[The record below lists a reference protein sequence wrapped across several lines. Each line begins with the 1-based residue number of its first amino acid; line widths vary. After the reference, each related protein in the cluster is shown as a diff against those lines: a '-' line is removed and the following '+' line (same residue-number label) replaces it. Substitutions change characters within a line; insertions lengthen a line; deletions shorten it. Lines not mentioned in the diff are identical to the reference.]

1 MMDPRIVK
9 VSGLTEAEMELL
21 YSQTYRIFNPPLT
34 VKCTRDEQ
42 GYVSIA
48 LDTTLSLPQTL
59 KDCPLCLP
67 LETYAQLSRSEPMR
81 STVSGISS
89 TKSANTTG
97 DPWATKTKS

>member
-1 MMDPRIVK
+1 
-9 VSGLTEAEMELL
+9 MELL

-67 LETYAQLSRSEPMR
+67 LETLALLSKREQTPIIAS
-81 STVSGISS
+81 VLLS
-89 TKSANTTG
+89 TK
-97 DPWATKTKS
+97 

>member
-1 MMDPRIVK
+1 MMDPRTVK
-9 VSGLTEAEMELL
+9 VSGLSETEMELL

-59 KDCPLCLP
+59 KDCPLCLAP
-67 LETYAQLSRSEPMR
+67 GILDRLSRSEPTPITA
-81 STVSGISS
+81 SVLLS
-89 TKSANTTG
+89 TK
-97 DPWATKTKS
+97 